1 VGEGAC
7 QASARPTPTGTII
20 EGAVVDALPVVETE
34 LEWALV
40 EAR

>member
-1 VGEGAC
+1 VHWKV
-7 QASARPTPTGTII
+7 I
-20 EGAVVDALPVVETE
+20 EGGIVDALPVAETG